1 MLADVVTVLAQD
13 PGAVLPPTSP
23 VGPPAEA
30 MARFTQ
36 AVGWVKWGAT
46 AVLVAGVM
54 AIGALLTID
63 NRLVDQYGPSIQAIT
78 IKVIVGCLIVAS
90 AGHIADVFI

>member
-1 MLADVVTVLAQD
+1 MVTVLAQD

-23 VGPPAEA
+23 VGPPQEA
-30 MARFTQ
+30 MTRFTQ

-46 AVLVAGVM
+46 VVVVAGVLLF
-54 AIGALLTID
+54 GALLTVD
-63 NRLVDQYGPSIQAIT
+63 NRLVDQYGTSIQAAV

-90 AGHIADVFI
+90 AGHITDIFV

>member
-1 MLADVVTVLAQD
+1 MLVDAVTILAQQ
-13 PGAVLPPTSP
+13 PGTVMPPTSP
-23 VGPPAEA
+23 VGPPDEA

-46 AVLVAGVM
+46 AVLVAGVL
-54 AIGALLTID
+54 ALGALLTID
-63 NRLVDQYGPSIQAIT
+63 NRLVDQYGPSIQAIV
-78 IKVIVGCLIVAS
+78 IKVVAGCLVVAC